1 MACINLSRLFYWFA
15 YWRGRPPWDTGVSPP
30 ELLAII
36 EGDKAL
42 PPGKALDLGCGT
54 GTNSIYLAQHGWD
67 VSAVDFTARALERA
81 SEKAARAGVMVKFY
95 RGDVTRLGDL
105 PLQGP
110 FDLLFDLG
118 CFHSLTPQ
126 GRAAYAREVAALSKP
141 GTLLLLY
148 AFVPRKLGGRV
159 VGVTPDEIKAVFEG
173 LFACEQIDWGG
184 DAPGTGSAWYSF
196 RFQYPQSGS

>member
-1 MACINLSRLFYWFA
+1 MALIDLSRLFYWFA

-54 GTNSIYLAQHGWD
+54 GTNSITLAQHGWD

-95 RGDVTRLGDL
+95 RGDVTRLDRL
-105 PLQGP
+105 PLAGP
-110 FDLLFDLG
+110 FDLLLDLG
-118 CFHSLTPQ
+118 CFHSLSPQ
-126 GRAAYAREVAALSKP
+126 GRAAYAQGVAALSKP

-148 AFVPRKLGGRV
+148 AFVRHKVGRRV
-159 VGVTPDEIKAVFEG
+159 IGATPDELKARFEG
-173 LFACEQIDWGG
+173 LFVCEQIDWGS
-184 DAPGTGSAWYSF
+184 DEPGTGSAWYTF
-196 RFQYPQSGS
+196 RRLGAQ